1 MFTEYFVLAVTA
13 QMVRVESFFPQPSCV
28 NEMLVYNCRVDS
40 FSLLTR
46 WRHTAFDILGFFPGT
61 EQSTLNTSDGRVV
74 ANFATNGGPNTQQTV
89 VSTLT
94 ILPPLNNLNGTNLN
108 GTNVTCQGV
117 FFLVGE
123 TIVIN
128 GEAPILLVGK

>member
-1 MFTEYFVLAVTA
+1 MVT
-13 QMVRVESFFPQPSCV
+13 VESLFPQPTCV
-28 NEMLVYNCRVDS
+28 NEMLVYNCQTNFLS
-40 FSLLTR
+40 FLTT
-46 WRHTAFDILGFFPGT
+46 WRHAAFDSLRYFAGT

-74 ANFATNGGPNTQQTV
+74 ANFATNGGSNAHQTV

-117 FFLVGE
+117 FFLSTTL
-123 TIVIN
+123 TIS
-128 GEAPILLVGK
+128 GDAPILLVGK